1 MAIDE
6 KEVFVAALALPDAGE
21 REAYLQAAC
30 AGHPELLGRL
40 RELLSAHEE
49 SQGPLDYR
57 PAGLGVTVTA
67 GQAEGP
73 GTVIGP
79 YKLLQQIGEGGMG
92 VVWMAEQTRPV
103 QRKVAV
109 KVIKPGMDSRQVVAR
124 FEAERQALALMDH
137 VNIARVFDGG
147 ATDNGRP
154 YFVMELVHGVPIT
167 KYCDDNHLTPRERL
181 ELFVPVCQAIQHAHQ
196 KGIIHRDVKPSN
208 VMVTLYD
215 GKPVPKVIDFGVAKA
230 TEHKL
235 TERTLFTQFG
245 TMVGTFEYMSPEQA
259 EMSALGVDTRSDIY
273 SLGVLLYELLTGST
287 PLTRQRM
294 KEAAYAEILRMI
306 KEDEPQKPST
316 RLSDSGEALAS
327 IAAQRKTEP
336 AKLSKLVRGELDWIV
351 MKTLEKD
358 RNRRYETA
366 NGLAHDVENYLHDE
380 PVQACPPS
388 AGYRLRKFARRHRA
402 PVLGAAVI
410 AVLLLGGII
419 GTSVGLIQ
427 AERARGVAQANA
439 ERAEDNFKEARTAVD
454 DMYTQVAEK
463 WLAHQPHLET
473 VQREFLQKALQFYER
488 FAREYSSDPSM
499 RLETARAYRRI
510 GEIQRKLGKAPQA
523 GQAFKKA
530 AESFQELA
538 DQFPLAPEYRHEL
551 ADTSYKLGDHL
562 AETGS
567 IPEAGSAYDK
577 ALDLQEK
584 LVAVFPAVPEYRRD
598 LAMGLYSLGK
608 RLIYLRAERSEIEK
622 PFRRSVALM
631 EGLRQESP
639 NVTEYRAYLA
649 CGLQALGYYLTVHCH
664 DDQGRQYQ
672 NEAIAL
678 LEEVTAESPRI
689 PTYRSMLGAAY
700 CWSSEGQPP
709 QEAGRSLR
717 KALEVQRKLAADF
730 PSVSNIRYDVVRSL
744 VMLAREVLEASRAD
758 QAEEAYTEAI
768 AIEETLAKETPTIHF
783 YRHRLGLTYWQFA
796 NFLSRTGKLPEAE
809 KRYRQC
815 IKALEKLADDFPQI
829 SVAGSLD
836 DAYSSFGLFL
846 RSRGRHKEAINL
858 FQEQIAYLS
867 KAIERNANQDDRLRL
882 AQCYCNLGDALAALK
897 QLQDADKAYDHAL
910 RLWQHLA
917 RKHAEAPDHSVSLG
931 HFLWSRAAW
940 FTATK
945 RLPEAEEAWRSAA
958 DVFGALAGKYPKE
971 AFYQREQAW
980 SYRSH
985 GLLLTA
991 SDRPQAEKSLRQALD
1006 VHKKLVAAFANTA
1019 GAAEYRSRLNE
1030 NYEELIDNLMAQGK
1044 IQEAE
1049 ALALEPAARDLVR
1062 EAIKR
1067 CPENAVAENNLAWHL
1082 IKFAVPRRCDPAEA
1096 LALAQKAVKRAPDVD
1111 YFVNTLGVAYYRAGN
1126 WKAAIDTLTKA
1137 DELYGGR
1144 LFSYNAFFLAM
1155 AHWQRGEKEQALKWY
1170 APALV
1175 WMEKVAPKDAHLL
1188 RFRAEAAAL
1197 LGLPEKLTPE
1207 QAQAR
1212 DDDLK
1217 YYTLVLEAHPKA
1229 GWTYQ
1234 QRGTAHARLGQWG
1247 MAEADLAKTIE
1258 LNADSPV
1265 AWNYLALVR
1274 LHRANGDGYRKACTD
1289 MLQRFGP
1296 TANAEASYWTVWACA
1311 LAPDAVTEGRVV
1323 VQMAEKAVAANPKNC
1338 DLLQHLGAVLYR
1350 AGRFEDA
1357 AKRLTE
1363 AESAFPGT
1371 KNARSSIVYNW
1382 LFQAMTQHRL
1392 GHAVEARR
1400 YLDKAVKEIDQ
1411 PSTKAA
1417 VAWNRRL
1424 TLQLLRLEAQ
1434 ELLRQPS
1441 GAKNSESEK

>member
-21 REAYLQAAC
+21 REAYLQTVC

-40 RELLSAHEE
+40 RELLAAHEE

-79 YKLLQQIGEGGMG
+79 YKLQQQIGEGGMG
-92 VVWMAEQTRPV
+92 AVWMAEQTRPV

-196 KGIIHRDVKPSN
+196 KGIIHRDIKPSN

-358 RNRRYETA
+358 RNRRYAAA
-366 NGLAHDVENYLHDE
+366 NGLAHDIENYLHDE

-388 AGYRLRKFARRHRA
+388 AGYRLRKFARRHRG

-410 AVLLLGGII
+410 AVLLLGGIV

-463 WLAHQPHLET
+463 WLAQQPHLET

-510 GEIQRKLGKAPQA
+510 GEIQRKLGKAPPA
-523 GQAFKKA
+523 EQAFKKA

-538 DQFPLAPEYRHEL
+538 DQFPQAPEYRQEL
-551 ADTSYKLGDHL
+551 ADTLHKLGDHL

-567 IPEAGSAYDK
+567 IPEAGSAYNR

-584 LVAVFPAVPEYRRD
+584 LVAEFHAVPEYRRD
-598 LAMGLYSLGK
+598 LALGLHSLGK
-608 RLIYLRAERSEIEK
+608 RLIYLRAERSQIEK

-631 EGLRQESP
+631 EGLRQEFA

-664 DDQGRQYQ
+664 DDQGRRYQ

-709 QEAGRSLR
+709 QEAERSLR
-717 KALEVQRKLAADF
+717 KALDVQRKLAADF

-744 VMLAREVLEASRAD
+744 VMLAREVLEASGAD
-758 QAEEAYTEAI
+758 QAEEAYAEAI

-815 IKALEKLADDFPQI
+815 ITVYEKLAHDFPHI
-829 SVAGSLD
+829 SVAQSLD
-836 DAYSSFGLFL
+836 EAYSSFGLFL
-846 RSRGRHKEAINL
+846 RSRGRHKEAIK
-858 FQEQIAYLS
+858 IYRT
-867 KAIERNANQDDRLRL
+867 AIDLDAQNPNAHVG
-882 AQCYCNLGDALAALK
+882 LGDAFAALK
-897 QLQDADKAYDHAL
+897 QPQDADKAYDQAL
-910 RLWQHLA
+910 LLWQQLA
-917 RKHAEAPDHSVSLG
+917 RKHAEAPEHSVRLG
-931 HFLWSRAAW
+931 HFLCTRAAW
-940 FTATK
+940 FTSTK
-945 RLPEAEEAWRSAA
+945 RLPEAAGAWQSAA
-958 DVFGALAGKYPKE
+958 DVFGALAEKYPKE

-991 SDRPQAEKSLRQALD
+991 SDRPQAEKGLRQAL
-1006 VHKKLVAAFANTA
+1006 VAHKKLVADFANTA
-1019 GAAEYRSRLNE
+1019 GAADYRSRLNV
-1030 NYEELIDNLMAQGK
+1030 NYEELIDYLMAQGK

-1049 ALALEPAARDLVR
+1049 ALALEPAAQDLVR

-1082 IKFAVPRRCDPAEA
+1082 IKFAVPRRCNPAEA
-1096 LALAQKAVKRAPDVD
+1096 LALAEKAVKRAPDVD
-1111 YFVNTLGVAYYRAGN
+1111 YFVNTLGVAQYRAGN
-1126 WKAAIDTLTKA
+1126 WKAAIDTLTRA
-1137 DELYGGR
+1137 DALYGGR

-1155 AHWQRGEKEQALKWY
+1155 AHWQRGEKEQALKEY

-1175 WMEKVAPKDAHLL
+1175 WMEKYAPKDAHLL
-1188 RFRAEAAAL
+1188 RFRAEAASL

-1229 GWTYQ
+1229 AWAYQ
-1234 QRGTAHARLGQWG
+1234 QRGTAHARLGRWD
-1247 MAEADLAKTIE
+1247 MAETDLAKTIA

-1265 AWNYLALVR
+1265 AWDYLALLR
-1274 LHRANGDGYRKACTD
+1274 LHRGNRDGYRKACTD
-1289 MLQRFGP
+1289 MLKRFGR
-1296 TANAEASYWTVWACA
+1296 TANADASYWTVWTCA
-1311 LAPDAVTEGRVV
+1311 LAPDAVTDRQTV
-1323 VQMAEKAVAANPKNC
+1323 VQMAENAVAANPKNC

-1357 AKRLTE
+1357 ARRLTE
-1363 AESAFPGT
+1363 AEAAFPGT
-1371 KNARSSIVYNW
+1371 KNARSSIIYNW
-1382 LFQAMTQHRL
+1382 LFQAMTQYRL
-1392 GHAVEARR
+1392 GHAAEARR

-1424 TLQLLRLEAQ
+1424 TLQILRHEAQ
-1434 ELLRQPS
+1434 ELLRMPS
-1441 GAKNSESEK
+1441 APKNPESEK